1 MEEGTPDSKVIATLD
16 WKIPVRTAST
26 GLSLRATRYGE
37 VTEPGLP
44 ASAAE
49 VPTLRDL
56 VLDPTWLIDLT
67 LQAGFFHD
75 KLGFAIGADNL
86 FDQYPNRTPIARPN
100 PAGGTVNLDSTN
112 AVAFS
117 RYSPFGFNGRFLYAR
132 ATYNW

>member
-1 MEEGTPDSKVIATLD
+1 MLHL
-16 WKIPVRTAST
+16 TAST

>member
-1 MEEGTPDSKVIATLD
+1 
-16 WKIPVRTAST
+16 
-26 GLSLRATRYGE
+26 
-37 VTEPGLP
+37 
-44 ASAAE
+44 
-49 VPTLRDL
+49 LRDL